1 MKILFDES
9 LPKRL
14 KKHFTGFSIK
24 TVPEMGWQ
32 GKKNG
37 ELMSLMASHFEIFLT
52 ADQNLIYQVNLRH
65 ALIPIIVMKAKTN
78 RYDDL
83 KHIATL
89 VVKRIKSHPLDKV
102 NVIEENFSQ

>member
-1 MKILFDES
+1 MRILFDES

-14 KKHFTGFSIK
+14 RRHFAGFTVK

-37 ELMSLMASHFEIFLT
+37 ELMALMASRFDIFLT
-52 ADQNLIYQVNLRH
+52 ADQNLIYQINLRH
-65 ALIPIIVMKAKTN
+65 AVIPIIVLKAPTN

-83 KHIATL
+83 KGLAALAI
-89 VVKRIKSHPLDKV
+89 KRIKSQALDKI
-102 NVIEENFSQ
+102 NVIAE

>member
-14 KKHFTGFSIK
+14 RKHFTGFTVK

-37 ELMSLMASHFEIFLT
+37 ELMALMASCFDVFLT
-52 ADQNLIYQVNLRH
+52 ADQNLMYQINLRH
-65 ALIPIIVMKAKTN
+65 SLIPIVVLKSKTN

-83 KHIATL
+83 KHLAGHVI
-89 VVKRIKSHPLDKV
+89 KRLKSHPLDKV
-102 NVIEENFSQ
+102 VVIENL

>member
-14 KKHFTGFSIK
+14 KKHFAGFAVK

-37 ELMSLMASHFEIFLT
+37 ELMSLMASRFDVFVT
-52 ADQNLIYQVNLRH
+52 ADQNLVYQINLRH
-65 ALIPIIVMKAKTN
+65 ALIPIIVLKSPTN

-83 KHIATL
+83 KHLMVL
-89 VVKRIKSHPLDKV
+89 VIKRIKSHPLDKINIIQGV
-102 NVIEENFSQ
+102 

>member
-14 KKHFTGFSIK
+14 KKHFPGFTVK

-37 ELMSLMASHFEIFLT
+37 ELMSLMAPGFDIFLT
-52 ADQNLIYQVNLRH
+52 ADQNLMYQINLRH
-65 ALIPIIVMKAKTN
+65 ALIPIVVLKSPTN

-83 KHIATL
+83 KHLTAMVI
-89 VVKRIKSHPLDKV
+89 KRIKSHPLDKI
-102 NVIEENFSQ
+102 NIIESV

>member
-14 KKHFTGFSIK
+14 KKHFAGFTVK

-37 ELMSLMASHFEIFLT
+37 ELMSLMASHFDVFLT
-52 ADQNLIYQVNLRH
+52 ADQNLMYQINLRH
-65 ALIPIIVMKAKTN
+65 AIIPIIVLKSSTN

-83 KHIATL
+83 KHLIAP
-89 VVKRIKSHPLDKV
+89 VIKRIKSHPLDKV
-102 NVIEENFSQ
+102 NIIRS